1 MTSRW
6 IETWSLF
13 LSADGSVVSLFPK
26 CLGTWMIF
34 HYISFEY
41 KCWKKNNSKMS
52 GVNVNKIKYHVNIE
66 NKRMYWEILMLIFE
80 PWAIFSPRCC
90 VVYFF
95 AFPYGAC
102 LMCTRGML
110 ISASLSRFLQV
121 LMDWLGVNSSVLWF
135 FPRISHVNFK
145 DRAED
150 PFRIITACSKKK
162 FSEGWFDLRCICGF
176 PKNKHKAR
184 VTHLITLVP
193 LIFPFRSRLDSL
205 GMSWPYQTASA
216 VDPTETNE
224 SQLLLPGSFS
234 QE

>member
-41 KCWKKNNSKMS
+41 RCWKKNNSKMS

-135 FPRISHVNFK
+135 FSHVFPTLILK
-145 DRAED
+145 IVQKILSGSSLHA
-150 PFRIITACSKKK
+150 AKKNSVK
-162 FSEGWFDLRCICGF
+162 ADLIWDASVASQ
-176 PKNKHKAR
+176 KTSTKH
-184 VTHLITLVP
+184 VSHI
-193 LIFPFRSRLDSL
+193 SSH
-205 GMSWPYQTASA
+205 
-216 VDPTETNE
+216 
-224 SQLLLPGSFS
+224 
-234 QE
+234 